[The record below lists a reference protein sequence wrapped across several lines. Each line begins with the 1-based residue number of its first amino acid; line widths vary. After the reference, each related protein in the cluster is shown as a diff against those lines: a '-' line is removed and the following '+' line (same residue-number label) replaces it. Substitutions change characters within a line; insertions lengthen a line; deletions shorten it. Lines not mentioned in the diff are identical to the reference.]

1 MKIIFA
7 ASNLYIPMPNKND
20 HAEEALSDNS
30 EIADDSVK
38 YIKMLELQRSILNKL
53 IESNLNQAPTSNNTD
68 QD

>member
-7 ASNLYIPMPNKND
+7 ASNIYIPMPNNND
-20 HAEEALSDNS
+20 QTDEAFSDNS
-30 EIADDSVK
+30 ETTDDSVK

-53 IESNLNQAPTSNNTD
+53 IETNLNQAPTNNNTD